1 MDFTHFNEQG
11 RAKMVDVGEKDVT
24 RRRAVAG
31 GRVLVAAKVGDTMEQ
46 AVEEAYAAVRK
57 ISWEHVQYRS
67 DIAKRAFIKRT

>member
-1 MDFTHFNEQG
+1 M
-11 RAKMVDVGEKDVT
+11 
-24 RRRAVAG
+24 
-31 GRVLVAAKVGDTMEQ
+31 LVAAKVGDTMEQ